1 MTDPRNLVKNP
12 GVATVDDVARVV
24 YENARDELRQPSP
37 VWDLPHGGPT
47 SLRPEEV
54 RWLRGRVVVELHPD
68 IVSDVLVI
76 PNGEDRDRRVGPAAV
91 VAMGPPAQIRC
102 AVCRRRHR
110 RGEEDK
116 QIGVIICPSC
126 GPGAPGWVD
135 QPYGFEVGA
144 LVYVVLPH
152 KSRAIEMDGR
162 NLHVVAQS
170 EVELWVGR

>member
-24 YENARDELRQPSP
+24 YENARDELRAPSP

-47 SLRPEEV
+47 ALKPEEV

-76 PNGEDRDRRVGPAAV
+76 PNGEDRDRRVGPATV
-91 VAMGPPAQIRC
+91 VAMGPPAFDK
-102 AVCRRRHR
+102 
-110 RGEEDK
+110 RGRE
-116 QIGVIICPSC
+116 
-126 GPGAPGWVD
+126 

-144 LVYVVLPH
+144 LVYVLLPH

-162 NLHVVAQS
+162 KLHVVAQS
-170 EVELWVGR
+170 EVELAEEVDYGTVLSEE